1 MVDFFVLF
9 LHFLLCQHGLMSE
22 RPNNSC
28 YMVTNHWLKS
38 VFFFVLVD
46 SEAINQANKQQK
58 CYKQHHLPG
67 EIFLLLHTL
76 KESLNTVP

>member
-1 MVDFFVLF
+1 
-9 LHFLLCQHGLMSE
+9 
-22 RPNNSC
+22 
-28 YMVTNHWLKS
+28 MVTNHWLKS